1 MTIPGQDFLEF
12 QRQRSPAESDHPF
25 NLFLVG
31 DRHDAGFNRNA
42 DSSLGRFVEEIVKI
56 VVIEEQLCNEF
67 AGTGIDFDFQMFHVF
82 CQCFGIG
89 VAFGIAGADNVEF
102 IPCLLTDKSDEV
114 AGMGKYAFRFD
125 TGRFITAQ
133 GQNIFNTVFPQFLQ
147 CIQHF
152 LFIEIDAG
160 QVCRCFTTQTF
171 DFGSDFYGK
180 ISPLAAGSAGDA
192 DKIRMETTQFFQCR
206 IDCFNRNF
214 FFRWKDFKGKNS
226 FLRK

>member
-1 MTIPGQDFLEF
+1 MDAVYTVGQEVHNLIDGIGDSGIAQGGIVMTVPGQDFLEL
-12 QRQRSPAESDHPF
+12 QRKGSPAKSDHPF

-31 DRHDAGFNRNA
+31 DGHDTRFDRDA

-114 AGMGKYAFRFD
+114 AGIGEIRVWVRYRAFYHR
-125 TGRFITAQ
+125 
-133 GQNIFNTVFPQFLQ
+133 
-147 CIQHF
+147 
-152 LFIEIDAG
+152 AG
-160 QVCRCFTTQTF
+160 PEYFQYRVPAV
-171 DFGSDFYGK
+171 SAVYPAL
-180 ISPLAAGSAGDA
+180 PLYRD
-192 DKIRMETTQFFQCR
+192 
-206 IDCFNRNF
+206 
-214 FFRWKDFKGKNS
+214 
-226 FLRK
+226 